1 MAEVLGIAASIAGLA
16 SLSVQAAEAV
26 TKSKARTVAVEE
38 LPRKIQGISEDLQ
51 ALEEARKILEKTS
64 GDDEIHLEDYKAI
77 QDALSSLD
85 AEVASRGSKSRIRS
99 LLKSKTTLLHK
110 FDEID
115 RLTNRAQSRFTM

>member
-85 AEVASRGSKSRIRS
+85 AEVASRGKSRIRS

>member
-16 SLSVQAAEAV
+16 SLLVQAAEAV
-26 TKSKARTVAVEE
+26 TKSKTRTVAVEE

-85 AEVASRGSKSRIRS
+85 AEVASRGKSRIRS